1 MKRLFIMLLALFCLM
16 AGPVSAAD
24 PKVELYLR
32 AKLILDVEAS
42 EHGGPP
48 IVTYGTVVMATFV
61 NAVAIS
67 PSGRYAASA
76 MSDNTIMVWDLTL
89 ARNVSILKGDTK
101 RPVMSVAFSPDSSRL
116 VSGGADGVIKLW
128 DFIEGRELWSLTT
141 HSASANTV
149 AFSQDNRFVMSG
161 HDNQEVRVYNAANG
175 SSVLTFKTGSSS
187 GSSQQRVTPYAFS
200 KDGKLVLS
208 ANEDNIVV
216 LWSLTTGKEVRKMSD
231 SYGQVYT
238 IDFSPDG
245 RTALIGSG
253 SSLFLTDVASGN
265 EIRKFKGHSRLVR
278 SAVFSQDG
286 VYALSGS
293 HDKTL
298 KVWDVATG
306 REIRTF
312 EGHEDDIKCVA
323 ISPDRRILLSGSIDM
338 TTRFWNIKSS
348 EEVVRAVKLTKYLP
362 PMFVQADQPSKED
375 DFKQL
380 NDAWVML
387 TPDGYYNGSPNAL
400 GNMNV
405 VRGMR
410 FYRINQFYDVFYRPD
425 IIIARLRGEDTRDW
439 ITTTMD
445 EAIKSPPPDVDIDSI
460 SKSDDE
466 KTVEVKYVVKDNGG
480 GIGEIRIFYNGKL
493 VKSDGYY
500 RGVKKTVTGK
510 VTLQAMDGAAIRN
523 ELRGV
528 VIVAREQKKPSIIDA
543 PPKGDKV
550 KDSVKLD
557 AIAGENEVGIVAFN
571 RDNTVQSAMKTE
583 TFKSSVKTPD
593 PHLYVL
599 AVGIDEYKAADI
611 NLKFAVKDAD
621 GFAQMFRNQ
630 SLTQF
635 KPENIHVTMLKNKEA
650 GRDNVLQT
658 IKKLSETIKPNDV
671 FILFTASHGVLQSGL
686 YSIVTHDYDGNLSS
700 ASMINSNDLMET
712 SKNIKALTQIYILDT
727 CHAGGLDNFVS
738 GLYDARMS
746 VLARNMGLHM
756 FASASSTQEAMDG
769 YKGKNGMYTYT
780 LLEGLNNN
788 RNADDNKDG
797 KVSIYEL
804 GSFSRKM
811 TMKYSSE
818 TGHSQT
824 PVINNFG
831 KDTSVYII
839 R

>member
-1 MKRLFIMLLALFCLM
+1 MKRLFIISLAFFCLM
-16 AGPVSAAD
+16 AGPASAAD

-32 AKLILDVEAS
+32 AKLILEVEAS

-48 IVTYGTVVMATFV
+48 IVTYGTVVMAAFV

-76 MSDNTIMVWDLTL
+76 MSDNTIMIWDLTL
-89 ARNVSILKGDTK
+89 ARNVNILKGHK
-101 RPVMSVAFSPDSSRL
+101 RAVMSVAFSPDSNRL
-116 VSGGADGVIKLW
+116 VSGGADGVITLW
-128 DFIEGRELWSLTT
+128 DFVEGREIWSVTT

-149 AFSQDNRFVMSG
+149 AFSQDNRLVMSG
-161 HDNQEVRVYNAANG
+161 HDNQEVRVHNAANG
-175 SSVLTFKTGSSS
+175 LEVIKFKTGESS
-187 GSSQQRVTPYAFS
+187 GSSQRLVTPYAFS
-200 KDGKLVLS
+200 PDGRHALS
-208 ANEDNIVV
+208 ANEDNYVI
-216 LWSLTTGKEVRKMSD
+216 LWDLATGREVRKMTD
-231 SYGQVYT
+231 SYSQVNALA
-238 IDFSPDG
+238 FSADG
-245 RTALIGSG
+245 RMALVGSG
-253 SSLFLTDVASGN
+253 SSLVLVDIAAGR
-265 EIRKFKGHSRLVR
+265 EIRTFKGHSRLVR
-278 SAVFSQDG
+278 SAAFSRDG

-312 EGHEDDIKCVA
+312 EGHEDDIKSVA

-338 TTRFWNIKSS
+338 TTRFWNINSS
-348 EEVVRAVKLTKYLP
+348 EDVVRAVKLIKYLP

-375 DFKQL
+375 DFKPL
-380 NDAWVML
+380 TDAWVML

-405 VRGMR
+405 VRGML

-445 EAIKSPPPDVDIDSI
+445 EALRNPPPEVDIDSI
-460 SKSDDE
+460 SQSDDE
-466 KTVEVKYVVKDNGG
+466 KTVEVKYTVKNDGG

-493 VKSDGYY
+493 VKSDGHY
-500 RGVKKTVTGK
+500 RGIRKTLTGK
-510 VTLQAMDGAAIRN
+510 VTLQAMDGKAIRN

-528 VIVAREQKKPSIIDA
+528 AIVARREKKPSMIEA

-550 KDSVKLD
+550 EDSVKLD

-571 RDNTVQSAMKTE
+571 RDNTVQSPMKTK
-583 TFKSSVKTPD
+583 TFKSSVATPD

-621 GFAQMFRNQ
+621 GFAQMIR
-630 SLTQF
+630 SRAATQF
-635 KPENIHVTMLKNKEA
+635 KPGNIHITMLKNREA
-650 GRDNVLQT
+650 GREGILQA
-658 IKKLSETIKPNDV
+658 IKKLSEAIKPNDS
-671 FILFTASHGVLQSGL
+671 FMFFTASHGVLQSGQ

-700 ASMINSNDLMET
+700 TAIINSNDLMET
-712 SKNIKALTQIYILDT
+712 SKNIKALTQIYILDS
-727 CHAGGLDNFVS
+727 CHAGGLDNVVS

-746 VLARNMGLHM
+746 VLARNMGLHV
-756 FASASSTQEAMDG
+756 FASASSTQEALDG

-780 LLEGLNNN
+780 LLEGLDNNS
-788 RNADDNKDG
+788 NADDNRDG
-797 KVSIYEL
+797 RISIYEL
-804 GSFSRKM
+804 GSFSRR
-811 TMKYSSE
+811 TTIKYSTE

-831 KDTSVYII
+831 KDATVYIL